1 MAAAVTGRERQ
12 REQEGEDEE
21 QETEIGGQQ
30 RFGV

>member
-12 REQEGEDEE
+12 REQEDEDEE

-30 RFGV
+30 WFGV

>member
-12 REQEGEDEE
+12 REQEDEDDE

-30 RFGV
+30 WFGV

>member
-1 MAAAVTGRERQ
+1 MAAAVTGRERR

-30 RFGV
+30 WFGV

>member
-30 RFGV
+30 WFGV